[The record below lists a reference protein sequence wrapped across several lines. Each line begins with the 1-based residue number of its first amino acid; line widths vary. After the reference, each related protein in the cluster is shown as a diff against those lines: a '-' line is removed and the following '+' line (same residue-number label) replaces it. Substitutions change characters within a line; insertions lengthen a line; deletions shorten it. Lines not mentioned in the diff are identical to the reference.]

1 MAIHMQIHF
10 DNPDLKENM
19 VVSGGVRFYYM
30 NEQQEHKAGILEL
43 GDPIQGLYGE
53 NINTGLTKYQFTCP
67 GACSRSFF
75 GSNSGVTVFNEM
87 LHMHQ
92 TGVRMTNEVVRGDD
106 VVHSS
111 SVDVYDFEQQG
122 GYHVPQD
129 SFELL
134 PGDSFRTTCYYRD
147 GDRFGLDSDEEM
159 CITYVMYY
167 PVLELQDY
175 TWVCPYT
182 DSELITSVGC
192 AQELNSQT
200 LPMLTI

>member
-87 LHMHQ
+87 LLC
-92 TGVRMTNEVVRGDD
+92 TKR
-106 VVHSS
+106 
-111 SVDVYDFEQQG
+111 
-122 GYHVPQD
+122 
-129 SFELL
+129 EL
-134 PGDSFRTTCYYRD
+134 G
-147 GDRFGLDSDEEM
+147 
-159 CITYVMYY
+159 
-167 PVLELQDY
+167 
-175 TWVCPYT
+175 
-182 DSELITSVGC
+182 
-192 AQELNSQT
+192 
-200 LPMLTI
+200 